1 MFTLVAVGDI
11 YFSLD
16 GKQFEIVDFWVEQG
30 EPWVKYIN
38 SQTEKEYTCLHEAF
52 ISRFTPTSPSY

>member
-16 GKQFEIVDFWVEQG
+16 GKQFEITDFWVDQA

-38 SQTEKEYTCLHEAF
+38 TETEKEYTCLHEAF
-52 ISRFTPTSPSY
+52 ISRFSPTARSY